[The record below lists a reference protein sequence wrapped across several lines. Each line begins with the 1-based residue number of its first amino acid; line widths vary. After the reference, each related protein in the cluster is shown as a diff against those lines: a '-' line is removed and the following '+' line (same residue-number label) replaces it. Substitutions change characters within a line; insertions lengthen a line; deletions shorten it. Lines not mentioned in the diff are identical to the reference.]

1 MNITKHNKFDE
12 LVKEMRD
19 AMTPEEQAAWDAQ
32 MEKARIEV
40 KKTFADRRANLL
52 WLRDTVY
59 ESIVTEMAE
68 ATEVRQPG
76 QIAEQATNATMR
88 VLRFL
93 VDDMRVRD
101 LEITEDG
108 GLRVV
113 DEGCSGCGCCKGK

>member
-32 MEKARIEV
+32 LEKARIET
-40 KKTFADRRANLL
+40 KKMFADRRANLQ

-76 QIAEQATNATMR
+76 QIAEQATNAAMR

-93 VDDMRVRD
+93 VDGVQVRD

-113 DEGCSGCGCCKGK
+113 EDGCTGCGCCKGK